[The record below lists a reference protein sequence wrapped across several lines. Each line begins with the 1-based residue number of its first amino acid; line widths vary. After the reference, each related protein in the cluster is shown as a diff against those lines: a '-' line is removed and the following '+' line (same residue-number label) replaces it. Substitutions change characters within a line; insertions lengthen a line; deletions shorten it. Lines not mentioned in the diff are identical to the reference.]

1 MVARTAFAFGL
12 RSQGSVLLFNDDIVH
27 QSWHEKDSYRRV
39 IHLSWS
45 HGDKR
50 PAGQPSKC
58 PAAFDAAPEGSWLRY
73 LLRPSDT
80 DLNEEAQ
87 QAKL

>member
-1 MVARTAFAFGL
+1 
-12 RSQGSVLLFNDDIVH
+12 VLLFNYDIVH
-27 QSWHEKDSYRRV
+27 QSWHEKDTYRRV

-80 DLNEEAQ
+80 ALTEEAQ